1 MLKSRL
7 TCARSS
13 QCYATIKRS
22 HQQEITLICANCAC
36 FMRTRGQSGYKRII
50 DASAVELR
58 IKFSLICDDWLD
70 CCKKQWLFW
79 KQKKLSS

>member
-1 MLKSRL
+1 
-7 TCARSS
+7 
-13 QCYATIKRS
+13 
-22 HQQEITLICANCAC
+22 
-36 FMRTRGQSGYKRII
+36 MRTRGQSGYKRII